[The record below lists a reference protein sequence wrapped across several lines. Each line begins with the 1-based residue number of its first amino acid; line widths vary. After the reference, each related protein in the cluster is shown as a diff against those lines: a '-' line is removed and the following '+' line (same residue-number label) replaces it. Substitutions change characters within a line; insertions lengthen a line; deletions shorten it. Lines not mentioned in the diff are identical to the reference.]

1 MDKSK
6 KTTSSY
12 DTVFDF
18 IFSIQKSKIN
28 KPFRKVQPESGI
40 YNSALIEIGTQPA
53 IYPLESVF
61 NSINSYIKKETE
73 VDLGGGISAGISS
86 DVLKGPGAYSKKEIS
101 KNRAKTN
108 FARIGAGL
116 HYGIDGALISLLSRY
131 NGAAA
136 KNAYVAGSLFADTQR
151 AKHSNRI
158 FGVDTERSEEEK
170 DKELFNRGASLM
182 SSTIAR
188 TNPSLE
194 KARIMNIIKEGQKI
208 VDRNERIHFTVNNL
222 RLSGIRDSKESL
234 KIAEL
239 LWGNNEK
246 ELGLYK
252 VKKDS
257 VKERLKGI
265 EFKGEGS
272 RKVKAHNKS
281 VYDMKINRILIS
293 DMDVKRKKREIYS
306 ILKNGYKL
314 DSKEANIYAQDLL
327 IARKANSGIDIADYA
342 VYNSLVLDTQSRA
355 LAKGDYEAIRK
366 ARQSV
371 SSLLETQKS
380 KKSLGTRVARATLLY
395 NWIKESGAWGETFLN
410 GNWEKLGTDDLNF
423 TKVVTEKEVKDSDG
437 KVIGRYLQASNS
449 VIGKLLGKFYYLHP
463 VNFIR
468 GVFLEGDL
476 LLKLASRKNG
486 ELNKKSFAYLLY
498 NARLGKVFSA
508 FAKPMKI
515 LSSKFAIMINP
526 LSIGIKNF
534 VRGVLRRILGATG
547 LGGWLLMKIMDL
559 IGDRITYLMNQIV
572 LILLLGVIGLL
583 FVFLE
588 STGLL
593 YSNQKASVIQ
603 GVNSVSDIVI
613 SGEYFTDEDFV
624 LPEFEK

>member
-1 MDKSK
+1 MTRDAANCLL
-6 KTTSSY
+6 KTLEEPPKY
-12 DTVFDF
+12 A
-18 IFSIQKSKIN
+18 III
-28 KPFRKVQPESGI
+28 
-40 YNSALIEIGTQPA
+40 LI
-53 IYPLESVF
+53 
-61 NSINSYIKKETE
+61 
-73 VDLGGGISAGISS
+73 
-86 DVLKGPGAYSKKEIS
+86 
-101 KNRAKTN
+101 TN
-108 FARIGAGL
+108 
-116 HYGIDGALISLLSRY
+116 
-131 NGAAA
+131 N
-136 KNAYVAGSLFADTQR
+136 
-151 AKHSNRI
+151 
-158 FGVDTERSEEEK
+158 
-170 DKELFNRGASLM
+170 
-182 SSTIAR
+182 
-188 TNPSLE
+188 
-194 KARIMNIIKEGQKI
+194 
-208 VDRNERIHFTVNNL
+208 
-222 RLSGIRDSKESL
+222 KESL
-234 KIAEL
+234 LDTIKSRCEIIKFTPIPMQEVASYL
-239 LWGNNEK
+239 TMN
-246 ELGLYK
+246 
-252 VKKDS
+252 
-257 VKERLKGI
+257 GI
-265 EFKGEGS
+265 
-272 RKVKAHNKS
+272 
-281 VYDMKINRILIS
+281 
-293 DMDVKRKKREIYS
+293 
-306 ILKNGYKL
+306 
-314 DSKEANIYAQDLL
+314 DSK
-327 IARKANSGIDIADYA
+327 
-342 VYNSLVLDTQSRA
+342 RA
-355 LAKGDYEAIRK
+355 
-366 ARQSV
+366 
-371 SSLLETQKS
+371 SLLANFSRGSMKKAIELSESEEFHLMREEVQKY
-380 KKSLGTRVARATLLY
+380 V
-395 NWIKESGAWGETFLN
+395 ETFLN

-463 VNFIR
+463 ANFIR

-526 LSIGIKNF
+526 LFVGIKNF